1 MMRNPSRPEDAVR
14 KIYRKLSREW
24 GPQHWWPA
32 KTPFEVIVGAILT
45 QNTSWNNVER
55 ALDCLRQANALTIDA
70 VRDIPPDKLEQLIRS
85 SGYYRQKAE
94 RLKHFIAYLDQYYG
108 GSLEQMF
115 ATPTPQLRNE
125 LLALKGIGNETADA
139 ILLYGARHEVFV
151 VDSYARRILARHN
164 IIPDTA
170 NYDEIRQLVERALR
184 TETVVA
190 GGKAGTTLPEILV
203 IHEPSAMSRSPRSG
217 LSQVFNEMHGLLVQV
232 GKHYCWKQEPHCASC
247 PLEPLLPNRSKAS
260 R

>member
-14 KIYRKLSREW
+14 TIYRKLSRKW

-32 KTPFEVIVGAILT
+32 ETPFEVIVGAILT
-45 QNTSWNNVER
+45 QNTSWNNVEH
-55 ALDCLRQANALTIDA
+55 ALDCLRRANALTIDA
-70 VRDIPPDKLEQLIRS
+70 IRDIPLDQLERLIRS

-94 RLKHFIAYLDQYYG
+94 RLKRFVAYLDQRHA
-108 GSLEQMF
+108 GSLELMF
-115 ATPTPQLRNE
+115 AMPTPQLRNE

-139 ILLYGARHEVFV
+139 ILLYSARHKVFV

-170 NYDEIRQLVERALR
+170 KYDVIRQLVERALR
-184 TETVVA
+184 TENVMTSR
-190 GGKAGTTLPEILV
+190 KAITTLPERFV

-247 PLEPLLPNRSKAS
+247 PLEPLLPNRAKAW